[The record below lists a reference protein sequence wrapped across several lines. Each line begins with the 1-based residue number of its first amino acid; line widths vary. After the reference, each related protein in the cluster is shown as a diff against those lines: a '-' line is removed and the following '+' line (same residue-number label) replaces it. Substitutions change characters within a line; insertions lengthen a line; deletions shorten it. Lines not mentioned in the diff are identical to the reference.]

1 MFLSEFYHIS
11 SHNLWYLRHCLL
23 NGIPDEEERLHE
35 TVDDYYHRKIRLSS
49 YHQSWGGRQEV
60 QSSFRSFQADSPER
74 VGTSSSGKKHF
85 LKKLSPHGMGWGMGD
100 TWDSSTWDP
109 WKTGMDDMGYGRH
122 GRKTWETRI
131 SLNSH
136 LLNDIGYC
144 RLNHIVQMV
153 LVTGKGSFAPNL
165 KKWLAAIA

>member
-1 MFLSEFYHIS
+1 M
-11 SHNLWYLRHCLL
+11 
-23 NGIPDEEERLHE
+23 
-35 TVDDYYHRKIRLSS
+35 
-49 YHQSWGGRQEV
+49 

-85 LKKLSPHGMGWGMGD
+85 LKKLSPHGMGWGMGE
-100 TWDSSTWDP
+100 TWDSFTWDP
-109 WKTGMDDMGYGRH
+109 WKMDDMGYGRH
-122 GRKTWETRI
+122 GRKTGETRI

-136 LLNDIGYC
+136 LLNDIEYC

-165 KKWLAAIA
+165 KKVAAIA